1 MFNRILILTLT
12 LTQLTACMVT
22 PDIKISET
30 LHFDSPAPSQEPVSY
45 ADLMCCYDCT
55 V

>member
-1 MFNRILILTLT
+1 MFTKYLVLLLT
-12 LTQLTACMVT
+12 LTQLTACVAVPEINIT
-22 PDIKISET
+22 ET

>member
-1 MFNRILILTLT
+1 MLHKTLILIAA
-12 LTQLTACMVT
+12 LTQLSGCIAVPEIT
-22 PDIKISET
+22 ISET
-30 LHFDSPAPSQEPVSY
+30 LHFDSPMPSQEPVSY